1 MGQTQKAKKPNY
13 SKSIVW
19 LFFAEKEGL
28 FKMIPREWLQNST
41 KPSRFTAGLFYAL
54 FVLELCS
61 DKKGHKKNLNKIEVL
76 WNLGGERGIRTP
88 VSFH

>member
-1 MGQTQKAKKPNY
+1 MHLNQLKLLKSKKY
-13 SKSIVW
+13 FI
-19 LFFAEKEGL
+19 LEE
-28 FKMIPREWLQNST
+28 IQ
-41 KPSRFTAGLFYAL
+41 PSRYTAGFFYAF